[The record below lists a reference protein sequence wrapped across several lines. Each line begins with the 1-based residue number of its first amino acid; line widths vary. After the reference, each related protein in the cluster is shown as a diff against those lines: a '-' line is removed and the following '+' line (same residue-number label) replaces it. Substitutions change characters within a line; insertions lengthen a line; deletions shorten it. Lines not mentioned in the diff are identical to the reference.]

1 MYPTFDL
8 NPPVTDW
15 MPLNFHTIPEPTTFL
30 LLLLLLGFG
39 ILALRRKNG
48 NR

>member
-15 MPLNFHTIPEPTTFL
+15 MPLNFHTIPEPATF
-30 LLLLLLGFG
+30 LLLLLGFG

-48 NR
+48 NS

>member
-15 MPLNFHTIPEPTTFL
+15 IPMNYHTIPPAPEPNSL
-30 LLLLLLGFG
+30 VLLLLGG
-39 ILALRRKNG
+39 GMILLKRR
-48 NR
+48 RP